1 MQAFS
6 PFRPRGQRPMPR
18 RRADHPCGTYN
29 AYQLHIRRGE
39 VSCEPCREANRVY
52 NNELRATKDQRAQE
66 AARAVRRNKALLRL
80 AQEYPTRFREILV
93 EEMKGL
99 VSLPPEDEE
108 TDDEM

>member
-1 MQAFS
+1 M
-6 PFRPRGQRPMPR
+6 GR

-29 AYQLHIRRGE
+29 AYQLHVRRGE

-52 NNELRATKDQRAQE
+52 NNERRATKQDRFWEAQ
-66 AARAVRRNKALLRL
+66 RAVRRNRALYRL
-80 AQEYPTRFREILV
+80 AAEYPTRFREILV

-108 TDDEM
+108 TE